1 MERLGCKMLSL
12 ISDSEKCMLKTKVR
26 YHFYTQQTRKEG
38 RRGEKKK
45 KNKGK
50 KLLESYIRVYH

>member
-45 KNKGK
+45 KKISVRDK
-50 KLLESYIRVYH
+50 VDQEDIF